1 MSAQR
6 ASAPVRLVRAAAA
19 VVLTALAV
27 VVIVRL
33 AGRRATP
40 VPPSAPPPPE
50 GLVVDVK
57 ERVRHEEYEAGRLVA
72 DIRGDT
78 FFLGPDGRN
87 HLTGSVEITNL
98 GPAGEVASRLTA
110 GEVVYEPGS
119 LRFTV
124 RGGVRVEAGDLV
136 LEGDAFNYDK
146 PAGLFF
152 SKSGGRFTAKSM
164 TGKAKEVAYAEGA
177 GEVRLGGG
185 FEVDIIPAG
194 RPGIIGSLAGDSLV
208 YRRGDLRGRV
218 DGRARYSSE
227 SSQGQADSI
236 SFVSTEDEKAL
247 ASVSFEGRARIVL
260 LADSG
265 SGRQSGYVHAD
276 KVVTSLSR
284 GAGIVSAAEAAGAV
298 VFALRSGT
306 GPETVVQAEAASL
319 EFGEEGGI
327 ERWSAS
333 GGFRAVTGEGDG
345 RGPAT
350 LEGGTAAFE
359 AATGILRVTGPPGR
373 PAVADSPRAR
383 IEAAT
388 LAAGPADGD
397 LEASGNVVCLLKPA
411 EKSPTA
417 GLFPAGRA
425 VSVAAGR
432 LIFRGGPGEAAFSGG
447 VRISQDTDF
456 LAAGEIDISEA
467 AGGIRGRGGVTA
479 GLACPATRGA
489 PDGRV
494 ELGGESA
501 VFSEAGRTFVFK
513 GRSYVRL
520 AEARLGAATVTA
532 VLGGEGGSVGSFT
545 ARTDVVLSYDRF
557 EGRAGAAS
565 FEAAADR
572 IVLTGRPVL
581 TDREGGLARGAK
593 LTFDLADDKILL
605 ENEGPGRSTTII
617 RS

>member
-1 MSAQR
+1 MSVQR
-6 ASAPVRLVRAAAA
+6 ASAPVRLARAAAA
-19 VVLTALAV
+19 LVLTALAA

-40 VPPSAPPPPE
+40 VPPPAPPPPE
-50 GLVVDVK
+50 GRVVDVK
-57 ERVRHEEYEAGRLVA
+57 ERVRHEEYEGGRLVA

-124 RGGVRVEAGDLV
+124 QGGVRVEAGDLI
-136 LEGDAFNYDK
+136 LEGDAFDYDK
-146 PAGLFF
+146 TARLFF

-164 TGKAKEVAYAEGA
+164 TGEAKEIAYAEGV

-194 RPGIIGSLAGDSLV
+194 QSGIIGSLAGDSLV

-218 DGRARYSSE
+218 NGRARYSNE

-260 LADSG
+260 
-265 SGRQSGYVHAD
+265 
-276 KVVTSLSR
+276 
-284 GAGIVSAAEAAGAV
+284 
-298 VFALRSGT
+298 GT
-306 GPETVVQAEAASL
+306 GPETVVQAESASL
-319 EFGEEGGI
+319 EFGDGGGI

-333 GGFRAVTGEGDG
+333 GGFRAVTGEGAG

-359 AATGILRVTGPPGR
+359 AATGILRVTGPAGR
-373 PAVADSPRAR
+373 PAVADSPQAR

-388 LAAGPADGD
+388 LAAGPDDGD
-397 LEASGNVVCLLKPA
+397 LEASGNVACLLKPA
-411 EKSPTA
+411 EKSPMA

-432 LIFRGGPGEAAFSGG
+432 LVFRGGPGEAAFSGG

-467 AGGIRGRGGVTA
+467 EGGIRGRGGVTA
-479 GLACPATRGA
+479 GLACPATRAA

-494 ELGGESA
+494 KLGGESA
-501 VFSEAGRTFVFK
+501 VFSEAGRTLVFK
-513 GRSYVRL
+513 GRSYVRM
-520 AEARLGAATVTA
+520 AEARLDAATVTA

-545 ARTDVVLSYDRF
+545 ARTDVVLSYGRF

-581 TDREGGLARGAK
+581 TDREGGLARGDK
-593 LTFDLADDKILL
+593 LTFDLADDKILV
-605 ENEGPGRSTTII
+605 ENEGTGRSTTIV
-617 RS
+617 RF